1 MPKHIPELLAGC
13 RIEKSNNWSEMLGCV
28 CSCCHAKWFP
38 LIYWRSKKKVGWG
51 VHTSLSVGLVSM
63 WRCTVSKLHVAFHFI
78 VKRHQHLGQLCFL
91 PPSAEMK
98 IQFSYIEVWLPHLF
112 FSPHNHPW
120 QCSSEPVEQEF
131 LGLDFYADVS
141 QRWDWAAYLCN
152 CTLRTC
158 LYVDWKVQGMERAQ
172 SIS

>member
-91 PPSAEMK
+91 PPSAEVK
-98 IQFSYIEVWLPHLF
+98 IQFSYIEVWLAHLF
-112 FSPHNHPW
+112 FPLTII
-120 QCSSEPVEQEF
+120 
-131 LGLDFYADVS
+131 LGSVPAS
-141 QRWDWAAYLCN
+141 QWNKSFWGLISMQMWAKGETGQPTCVTAHWGLAY
-152 CTLRTC
+152 
-158 LYVDWKVQGMERAQ
+158 M
-172 SIS
+172 